1 MERDYRAVAQ
11 SWLDGSYDEATK
23 QEVRAL
29 MAGDPAALEDAFYR
43 NLEFGTG
50 GLRGIM
56 GAGTNRMNRYTVGMA
71 TQGLANY
78 IRKHHPVAGTCLCIS
93 HDNRNHSREFALIT
107 ADVLSANG
115 FDVYIFDS
123 LRPTPELSYAVR
135 LKKAVAGVMITA
147 SHNPKEYNGYKVFWS
162 DGGQVTSPVDK
173 EIVAEVNRIGSPAEV
188 RFLPGEGAGIIRTM
202 GEDVDSAYLKDIL
215 SLTLSPESVARHND
229 IRIVYTPLH
238 GTGVRLVPRALD
250 MLGFKNVF
258 HVPEQDVNDGDF
270 PTVKSPNPE
279 EPSALKMAL
288 ETAERNSADIVLA
301 TDPDADR
308 VGVAV
313 RDGNGK
319 MILLNG
325 NQTASILTYYILT
338 RWKELG
344 KLSCQKEPGKLSCQ
358 KELGTLSCQNP
369 YIVKTIVTTEL
380 LKAIAL
386 DFGVRTY
393 DVLTGFK
400 YIAEVVK
407 ENEGRAVFVCG
418 GEESYGFNVGEFV
431 RDKDAVISC
440 SMVAEAAAWA
450 ADRGKTL
457 YDLLEEIY
465 SKYGYYRE
473 KLLSY
478 TMKGKSGLEKIASL
492 MAEFRAVPLKSVGG
506 APVVRV
512 IDYAEPEK
520 TGLPSSNVLQYVAE
534 DGTVLT
540 VRPSGTEPKIK
551 FYIGLSEKA
560 DGCSLADAAVR
571 ADERIAA
578 IENEVNAMVS

>member
-1 MERDYRAVAQ
+1 MANTYKKYLIMKKNFMDVAK
-11 SWLDGSYDEATK
+11 SWLEGDFDEATK
-23 QEVRAL
+23 QEVKA
-29 MAGDPAALEDAFYR
+29 MMNGDPAVLEDAFYR

-78 IRKHHPVAGTCLCIS
+78 IKKNRQAHGTCICIS
-93 HDNRNHSREFALIT
+93 HDNRNHSREFACIT

-115 FDVYIFDS
+115 FDVYIFES

-135 LKKAVAGVMITA
+135 LKKAIAGVMVTA

-173 EIVAEVNRIGSPAEV
+173 EIVAEVNAIGSPSEV
-188 RFLPGEGAGIIRTM
+188 MFVPGEGAGRIHEM
-202 GEDVDSAYLKDIL
+202 GEEVDSLYLKDIL
-215 SLTLSPESVARHND
+215 SLTLSPDSVARHND
-229 IRIVYTPLH
+229 IKLVYTPLH
-238 GTGVRLVPRALD
+238 GTGVKLVPRALAA
-250 MLGFKNVF
+250 LGFKNVY

-279 EPSALKMAL
+279 EPSALKMAIAV
-288 ETAERNSADIVLA
+288 AERNGADIVLA

-308 VGVAV
+308 VGIAV
-313 RDGNGK
+313 RDGNGE
-319 MILLNG
+319 MVLLNG

-344 KLSCQKEPGKLSCQ
+344 KLDGRQ
-358 KELGTLSCQNP
+358 

-380 LKAIAL
+380 LKAIAS
-386 DFGVRTY
+386 DFGVKTY

-407 ENEGRAVFVCG
+407 KNEGHATFVCG

-440 SMVAEAAAWA
+440 SMIAEAAAWA
-450 ADRGKTL
+450 ADSGKTL
-457 YDLLEEIY
+457 YGLLMDIY
-465 SKYGYYRE
+465 AKYGYYRE
-473 KLLSY
+473 KMLSF
-478 TMKGKSGLEKIASL
+478 TMKGKTGLERIASL
-492 MAEFRAVPLKSVGG
+492 MAGFRAEPLKSLGG
-506 APVVRV
+506 VPVARV
-512 IDYAEPEK
+512 IDYTEPEK

-540 VRPSGTEPKIK
+540 ARPSGTEPKIK
-551 FYIGLSEKA
+551 FYIGLAEKTEGLSM
-560 DGCSLADAAVR
+560 DEAVMR
-571 ADERIAA
+571 ADKRVAVMEKEIGD
-578 IENEVNAMVS
+578 MVGM

>member
-1 MERDYRAVAQ
+1 MKKNFMDVAK
-11 SWLDGSYDEATK
+11 SWLEGDFDEATK
-23 QEVRAL
+23 QEVKA
-29 MAGDPAALEDAFYR
+29 MMNGDPAVLEDAFYR

-78 IRKHHPVAGTCLCIS
+78 IKKNRQAHGTCICIS
-93 HDNRNHSREFALIT
+93 HDNRNHSREFACIT

-115 FDVYIFDS
+115 FDVYIFES

-135 LKKAVAGVMITA
+135 LKKAIAGVMVTA
-147 SHNPKEYNGYKVFWS
+147 SHTPKEYNGYKVFWS

-173 EIVAEVNRIGSPAEV
+173 EIVAEVNAIGSPSEV
-188 RFLPGEGAGIIRTM
+188 MFVPGEGAGRIHEM
-202 GEDVDSAYLKDIL
+202 GEDVDSLYLKDIL
-215 SLTLSPESVARHND
+215 SLTLSPDSVARHND
-229 IRIVYTPLH
+229 IKLVYTPLH
-238 GTGVRLVPRALD
+238 GTGVKLVPRALAA
-250 MLGFKNVF
+250 LGFKNVY

-279 EPSALKMAL
+279 EPSALKMAIAV
-288 ETAERNSADIVLA
+288 AERNGADIVLA

-308 VGVAV
+308 VGIAV
-313 RDGNGK
+313 RDGNGE
-319 MILLNG
+319 MVLLNG

-344 KLSCQKEPGKLSCQ
+344 KLDGRQ
-358 KELGTLSCQNP
+358 
-369 YIVKTIVTTEL
+369 YVVKTIVTTEL
-380 LKAIAL
+380 LKAIAS
-386 DFGVRTY
+386 DFGVKTY

-407 ENEGRAVFVCG
+407 KNEGHATFVCG

-440 SMVAEAAAWA
+440 SMIAEAAAWA
-450 ADRGKTL
+450 ADSGKTL
-457 YDLLEEIY
+457 YGLLMDIY
-465 SKYGYYRE
+465 AKYGYYRE
-473 KLLSY
+473 KMLSF
-478 TMKGKSGLEKIASL
+478 TMKGKTGLERIASL
-492 MAEFRAVPLKSVGG
+492 MAGFRAEPLKSLGG
-506 APVVRV
+506 VPVARV
-512 IDYAEPEK
+512 IDYTEPEK

-540 VRPSGTEPKIK
+540 ARPSGTEPKIK
-551 FYIGLSEKA
+551 FYIGLAEKTEGLSM
-560 DGCSLADAAVR
+560 DEAVMR
-571 ADERIAA
+571 ADKRVAA
-578 IENEVNAMVS
+578 MEKEIGDMVGM